1 MKKELP
7 VTITDA
13 AKREITSIRKHK
25 NIADEYHLRIG
36 VKSAGCGV
44 ASFIIGFDHKNEKD
58 EMYTLGELTV
68 IIEKMQLM
76 YLAGKAVDYGESDGK
91 TGFIFRNK
99 SN

>member
-13 AKREITSIRKHK
+13 AKKEIISIRKHK
-25 NIADEYHLRIG
+25 SIAEEYHLRLG

-44 ASFIIGFDHKNEKD
+44 ASFMIGFDHANEKD
-58 EMYTLGELTV
+58 EQYALDGLTV
-68 IIEKMQLM
+68 VIEKMQLM

-91 TGFIFRNK
+91 TGFIFRD